1 VPLETTSF
9 GTAVVAG
16 LGRAP
21 DAAGLPLSIV
31 RTNLREVVD
40 PILSWEM
47 QHGAALAAVG
57 HASFRGAA
65 RWVISSADAYI
76 SGAAYGT
83 AEALDPLWSR
93 IGLAFVT
100 GGAGLD
106 RLSKLA
112 DLADDPLAHRHL
124 LVCWQPRSTPL
135 NCGRCAKCVRTA
147 LQLLVLGALDRFETL
162 PHAIDPAL
170 VRSLL
175 AEPAHRA
182 FIWRDLL
189 DRLRR
194 RDEWTPLASE
204 VEALVARTSRAQRLP
219 RLGDLADREGRR
231 LAAVWLR
238 RQMQPRLPV
247 AVRRR
252 LKSRK
257 GA

>member
-1 VPLETTSF
+1 
-9 GTAVVAG
+9 
-16 LGRAP
+16 
-21 DAAGLPLSIV
+21 
-31 RTNLREVVD
+31 VVD

-57 HASFRGAA
+57 HAAMRGAC

-93 IGLAFVT
+93 RGLVFVT
-100 GGAGLD
+100 GGAGVD
-106 RLSKLA
+106 RLTKLA
-112 DLADDPLAHRHL
+112 GLADDPLAHRHL
-124 LVCWQPRSTPL
+124 LVCWQPRTTPL

-162 PHAIDPAL
+162 PHAIDPAQ

-189 DRLRR
+189 ARLRE
-194 RDEWTPLASE
+194 RDEWAPLAAE
-204 VEALVARTSRAQRLP
+204 VEALVTRTGRAQRSP
-219 RLGDLADREGRR
+219 RLADLVDGEGRR

-238 RQMQPRLPV
+238 RQVQPRLPV

-252 LKSRK
+252 LKGQK
-257 GA
+257 TA